1 MVKEYL
7 EAIWEITPQDKE
19 HTYRTY
25 LQNLLESLKVNLRN
39 KDLQSIH
46 IKHEPNNDK
55 EGRGAPDFLI
65 QNQGLMIGYI
75 ENKRVNADLDSVVQ
89 SPQIEKYLRLSDNL
103 MLTDYLRFCLVRK
116 NDKGKAQIMQ
126 ECRICDLSQLKT
138 TLKNKALLESKEKEL
153 TELFKLFFAFS
164 PKPIITAQEFANA
177 LAQRTRILKDCLIE
191 AQENTHITSLYETFK
206 EQLYKELDFA
216 EFADSLAQ
224 TLTYSLFLARLNNTS
239 GKEIDLY
246 NAKAF
251 IPKSFPLIRAMSGFL
266 DNLEDL
272 DSIKWLI
279 EEILYIINHID
290 IASIIQELNKVKE
303 KDLLGHYT
311 TQFTHKDPYLHF
323 YETFLSQ
330 YDPRL
335 REIRGVYYTPASVV
349 SFIINAIDSILKKD
363 FTLQNG
369 LGASLE
375 NDNITLLD
383 FATGTGTF
391 LLEAFRKA
399 LESTPKDSA
408 RYEPK
413 KLLKQFFGFEF
424 LIAPYTIAHLKLS
437 QSFKEEFNAPL
448 QENESLNIRL
458 TNTLYSNKEKD
469 EANKQSNLFVGMI
482 ELAEEF
488 KEAQKI
494 KENAILIITGNPPYS
509 GASANKGLFE
519 DNVRITYGLEPS
531 EAHLS
536 KNEQEA
542 INFYLQSLK
551 KDTNQKS
558 TFKRILEKKKLKNE
572 KNPKWLLDD
581 YVKFICFAESK
592 IKAQNSGIFA
602 FISNNSFLD
611 NPTFRGMRYHLLKTF
626 DTIYILDLH
635 GNARKKESAP
645 DGSKDENVF
654 DIMQGVSINIFIK
667 NASSP
672 RNDDLATLY
681 HYDLYGKRSDKTNF
695 LYANTL
701 DSIAWATLQP
711 KAPFYLFIPQNE
723 SLRAEYDKGLSVKDI
738 FKVSGVGIC
747 SKRDKIVF
755 QNSKENIK
763 KLLRDFITKPK
774 EELYRI
780 YDIGEDSRDWKLES
794 AIECIK
800 ENKDN
805 LDEFIM
811 QCHYRPFDMRWTY
824 YVNKSRAFMAY
835 PVYDVFQH
843 FLQDSKNIGLISN
856 RSAALDDFNHSFIT
870 NEITD
875 LYILET
881 ANASAYISP
890 LYLKNTESS
899 TTNKVKSSLR
909 GSVADE
915 ASVANATDP
924 HLQIHNHAYD
934 KDSIAK
940 SKVGKIMDCHDST
953 SVESRN
959 DAEWIENFT
968 PEFRNFID
976 TKYQWNDKEIK
987 DHSSFFQEDCTL
999 TPEAILGYIYAV
1011 LFHKDYREKYI
1022 DFLKIDFPKI
1032 PFVESKEKF
1041 LTLSALG
1048 QELIKAHLMNA
1059 TSAGGGGDYNEY
1071 WVSSLQTSGKQ
1082 RIYTQLHSTHDNGNV
1097 LYLKQNK
1104 RGQLPLS
1111 SISLPKGLNM
1121 NIGLVCDRGCKLQEM
1136 NNIFITQNII
1146 DLHLVGSGSY
1156 VFPLYINERVR
1167 NE

>member
-1 MVKEYL
+1 
-7 EAIWEITPQDKE
+7 
-19 HTYRTY
+19 
-25 LQNLLESLKVNLRN
+25 
-39 KDLQSIH
+39 
-46 IKHEPNNDK
+46 
-55 EGRGAPDFLI
+55 
-65 QNQGLMIGYI
+65 
-75 ENKRVNADLDSVVQ
+75 
-89 SPQIEKYLRLSDNL
+89 

-116 NDKGKAQIMQ
+116 NDKGKAQIVQ
-126 ECRICDLSQLKT
+126 ECRICELSQLKA
-138 TLKNKALLESKEKEL
+138 TLKNKTLLESKQKEL
-153 TELFKLFFAFS
+153 TELFKLFFTHS
-164 PKPIITAQEFANA
+164 PKPIVAAKEFANA
-177 LAQRTRILKDCLIE
+177 LAQRTQILKNSLIE

-206 EQLYKELDFA
+206 EQLYKELNFT

-272 DSIKWLI
+272 NSIKWLI

-290 IASIIQELNKVKE
+290 IISIIKELNKVSE
-303 KDLLGHYT
+303 KDLLEHYT

-349 SFIINAIDSILKKD
+349 SFIVNAIDSTLKKD
-363 FTLQNG
+363 FALKNG

-375 NDNITLLD
+375 NGNITLLD

-391 LLEAFRKA
+391 LLEAFRKT

-469 EANKQSNLFVGMI
+469 EANKQSNLFAGMM

-488 KEAQKI
+488 KEAQRI

-531 EAHLS
+531 EVHLTEKES
-536 KNEQEA
+536 EA
-542 INFYLQSLK
+542 INFYLQNPK
-551 KDTNQKS
+551 KDANQKS
-558 TFKRILEKKKLKNE
+558 TFKTILQKKKLKNE
-572 KNPKWLLDD
+572 KTSKWLLDD

-635 GNARKKESAP
+635 GNARKKECAP
-645 DGSKDENVF
+645 DGNKDENVF
-654 DIMQGVSINIFIK
+654 DIMQGVSINIFVK
-667 NASSP
+667 NRNSSLTQSL
-672 RNDDLATLY
+672 NDCGGSARSFMPDKLPSPHLAKHSNLTQDTRISRSQHSEDSNEKPQKLAQIH

-695 LYANTL
+695 LYENTL

-711 KAPFYLFIPQNE
+711 KAPFYLFISQNE
-723 SLRAEYDKGLSVKDI
+723 SLRAEYDKGFSVKDI
-738 FKVSGVGIC
+738 FKVSSVGIT
-747 SKRDKIVF
+747 SGNDKFCISDSD
-755 QNSKENIK
+755 SKESLERLKQRILK
-763 KLLRDFITKPK
+763 FL
-774 EELYRI
+774 ELDVESARI
-780 YDIGEDSRDWKLES
+780 YFDIGDDSKSSWQIVKAKKDLEES
-794 AIECIK
+794 NNDDKNYIK
-800 ENKDN
+800 
-805 LDEFIM
+805 IA
-811 QCHYRPFDMRWTY
+811 YRPFDFRWTY
-824 YVNKSRAFMAY
+824 YTGKSSGFLGRPRYEAM
-835 PVYDVFQH
+835 QH
-843 FLQDSKNIGLISN
+843 FLQDDNIALLVSRQSSAVGDDEINTIAISDKMVDIN
-856 RSAALDDFNHSFIT
+856 FYRRGG
-870 NEITD
+870 EQVM
-875 LYILET
+875 
-881 ANASAYISP
+881 P

-899 TTNKVKSSLR
+899 KDKSPKKNK
-909 GSVADE
+909 
-915 ASVANATDP
+915 
-924 HLQIHNHAYD
+924 
-934 KDSIAK
+934 KDSQENAD
-940 SKVGKIMDCHDST
+940 SKQGQWV
-953 SVESRN
+953 
-959 DAEWIENFT
+959 ENFT

-976 TKYQWNDKEIK
+976 TKYNE
-987 DHSSFFQEDCTL
+987 HFA
-999 TPEAILGYIYAV
+999 PEQILGYIYAV

-1048 QELIKAHLMNA
+1048 QELMLTHLMQD
-1059 TSAGGGGDYNEY
+1059 S
-1071 WVSSLQTSGKQ
+1071 Q
-1082 RIYTQLHSTHDNGNV
+1082 
-1097 LYLKQNK
+1097 
-1104 RGQLPLS
+1104 
-1111 SISLPKGLNM
+1111 
-1121 NIGLVCDRGCKLQEM
+1121 QER
-1136 NNIFITQNII
+1136 
-1146 DLHLVGSGSY
+1146 
-1156 VFPLYINERVR
+1156 ERER
-1167 NE
+1167 EREREQK

>member
-7 EAIWEITPQDKE
+7 EAIAEITPQDKE

-25 LQNLLESLKVNLRN
+25 LQNLLESLKANLRN
-39 KDLQSIH
+39 KDLQSLH

-75 ENKRVNADLDSVVQ
+75 ENKRVNADLDSIAQ

-126 ECRICDLSQLKT
+126 ECRICDLSQLKA
-138 TLKNKALLESKEKEL
+138 TLKNKTFLESKEKEL

-177 LAQRTRILKDCLIE
+177 LAQRTQILKNSLIE
-191 AQENTHITSLYETFK
+191 AQENIHITSLYGTFK
-206 EQLYKELDFA
+206 EQLYKELDFT

-290 IASIIQELNKVKE
+290 IISIIKELNKASE

-363 FTLQNG
+363 FALQNG
-369 LGASLE
+369 LGASLD

-399 LESTPKDSA
+399 LESIPKDSA

-448 QENESLNIRL
+448 KENESLNIRL

-469 EANKQSNLFVGMI
+469 EANKQSNLFAGMI

-592 IKAQNSGIFA
+592 IKVQNSGIFA

-701 DSIAWATLQP
+701 DSIAWQTLNPQ
-711 KAPFYLFIPQNE
+711 APFYLFIPQNE

-738 FKVSGVGIC
+738 FKVYSTGIC
-747 SKRDKIVF
+747 SQRDSVVIHKTRESIETLIQSF
-755 QNSKENIK
+755 CNKSKDEIIK
-763 KLLRDFITKPK
+763 KYNIQKD
-774 EELYRI
+774 
-780 YDIGEDSRDWKLES
+780 GRDWQIQR
-794 AIECIK
+794 AIDSVKKSEK
-800 ENKDN
+800 NK
-805 LDEFIM
+805 IGVITRI
-811 QCHYRPFDMRWTY
+811 HYKPFDYYWTY
-824 YVNKSRAFMAY
+824 FNGESRAFMAY
-835 PVYDVFQH
+835 PRTEVMQH
-843 FLQDSKNIGLISN
+843 FLQDSKNIGLIFN
-856 RSAALDDFNHSFIT
+856 RSVALDDFNHSFIT

-875 LYILET
+875 LHILET

-899 TTNKVKSSLR
+899 TTNKAKSSLR

-987 DHSSFFQEDCTL
+987 DCSSFFQEDCTL

-1048 QELIKAHLMNA
+1048 QELINTHLLQSDTLDSVIGEAKYKNTENKNLKIEKIIYEPKEQKLFVNNSLYFCGVSEA
-1059 TSAGGGGDYNEY
+1059 VWEYKIGGYA
-1071 WVSSLQTSGKQ
+1071 
-1082 RIYTQLHSTHDNGNV
+1082 V
-1097 LYLKQNK
+1097 LDKYLKSHKGEEIDFKHFSRIIQALH
-1104 RGQLPLS
+1104 R
-1111 SISLPKGLNM
+1111 SLEIESQIA
-1121 NIGLVCDRGCKLQEM
+1121 NIK
-1136 NNIFITQNII
+1136 I
-1146 DLHLVGSGSY
+1146 
-1156 VFPLYINERVR
+1156 
-1167 NE
+1167 

>member
-1 MVKEYL
+1 MQILQPYL
-7 EAIWEITPQDKE
+7 TNIQNINPQDKE

-25 LQNLLESLKVNLRN
+25 LHNFLESVKANLATRD
-39 KDLQSIH
+39 KTLQFLH

-75 ENKRVNADLDSVVQ
+75 ENKRVNEDLDSVAQ

-116 NDKGKAQIMQ
+116 NDKGKAQIVQ
-126 ECRICDLSQLKT
+126 ECRICDLSQLKA
-138 TLKNKALLESKEKEL
+138 TLKNKTFLESKEKEL
-153 TELFKLFFAFS
+153 AELFTLFFTFS
-164 PKPIITAQEFANA
+164 PKPIITAQEFAST
-177 LAQRTRILKDCLIE
+177 LAQRTQILKNSLIE

-206 EQLYKELDFA
+206 EQLYKELNFT

-272 DSIKWLI
+272 NSIKWLI

-363 FTLQNG
+363 FALKNG

-448 QENESLNIRL
+448 KENESLNIRL

-469 EANKQSNLFVGMI
+469 EANKQSNLFAGMI
-482 ELAEEF
+482 ELAQEF

-536 KNEQEA
+536 KSEQEA
-542 INFYLQSLK
+542 ISFYLQSPK

-592 IKAQNSGIFA
+592 IKAQHSGIFA

-695 LYANTL
+695 LYENAL

-711 KAPFYLFIPQNE
+711 KSPFYLFIPQNE
-723 SLRAEYDKGLSVKDI
+723 SLRAEYDKGFSVKDI
-738 FKVSGVGIC
+738 FKVSSVGVVTGKDSVLIA
-747 SKRDKIVF
+747 SNEKQLEQQVKDFYNEFDLKFV
-755 QNSKENIK
+755 KNI
-763 KLLRDFITKPK
+763 
-774 EELYRI
+774 
-780 YDIGEDSRDWKLES
+780 
-794 AIECIK
+794 A
-800 ENKDN
+800 
-805 LDEFIM
+805 
-811 QCHYRPFDMRWTY
+811 YRPFDLMKVY
-824 YVNKSRAFMAY
+824 YDTSKVTRPRFEVM
-835 PVYDVFQH
+835 QH
-843 FLQDSKNIGLISN
+843 FLQNDNVGLIYKRGFPNTQSGQGFATN
-856 RSAALDDFNHSFIT
+856 SIIDFRSWSCSGMQGGD
-870 NEITD
+870 
-875 LYILET
+875 
-881 ANASAYISP
+881 YISP

-899 TTNKVKSSLR
+899 KDKSLKKSK
-909 GSVADE
+909 
-915 ASVANATDP
+915 
-924 HLQIHNHAYD
+924 
-934 KDSIAK
+934 KDSQENAD
-940 SKVGKIMDCHDST
+940 SKQGQ
-953 SVESRN
+953 
-959 DAEWIENFT
+959 WIENFT
-968 PEFRNFID
+968 PEFREFID
-976 TKYQWNDKEIK
+976 SKYKE
-987 DHSSFFQEDCTL
+987 HFS
-999 TPEAILGYIYAV
+999 PEQILGYIYAV

-1041 LTLSALG
+1041 LALSALG
-1048 QELIKAHLMNA
+1048 QELMLTHLMQDLQQERERENRN
-1059 TSAGGGGDYNEY
+1059 DKNDLQY
-1071 WVSSLQTSGKQ
+1071 WVSSLKEDNNSRLLAIHIRNQYDD
-1082 RIYTQLHSTHDNGNV
+1082 RIRIS
-1097 LYLKQNK
+1097 
-1104 RGQLPLS
+1104 RGLQGWGTYLS
-1111 SISLPKGLNM
+1111 SLSLPKGLNM
-1121 NIGLVCDRGCKLQEM
+1121 NIGLVCDRGCKLQKID
-1136 NNIFITQNII
+1136 NIFITQNII

>member
-1 MVKEYL
+1 
-7 EAIWEITPQDKE
+7 
-19 HTYRTY
+19 
-25 LQNLLESLKVNLRN
+25 
-39 KDLQSIH
+39 
-46 IKHEPNNDK
+46 
-55 EGRGAPDFLI
+55 
-65 QNQGLMIGYI
+65 
-75 ENKRVNADLDSVVQ
+75 
-89 SPQIEKYLRLSDNL
+89 
-103 MLTDYLRFCLVRK
+103 
-116 NDKGKAQIMQ
+116 MQ
-126 ECRICDLSQLKT
+126 ECRICDLSQFKA
-138 TLKNKALLESKEKEL
+138 TLKNKSLLESKEEEL
-153 TELFKLFFAFS
+153 AKLFKLFFTHS

-177 LAQRTRILKDCLIE
+177 LAQRTQILKNSLIE

-206 EQLYKELDFA
+206 EQLYKELDFT

-290 IASIIQELNKVKE
+290 IASIIQELNKASE

-349 SFIINAIDSILKKD
+349 SFIINAIDSILKTD
-363 FTLQNG
+363 FALKNG

-375 NDNITLLD
+375 NNNITLLD

-413 KLLKQFFGFEF
+413 KLLQQFFGFEF

-437 QSFKEEFNAPL
+437 QAFKEEFNAPL
-448 QENESLNIRL
+448 KENESLNIRL

-469 EANKQSNLFVGMI
+469 EANKQSNLFAGMI
-482 ELAEEF
+482 ELAQEF

-519 DNVRITYGLEPS
+519 DNVCITYGLEPS

-536 KNEQEA
+536 KEEA
-542 INFYLQSLK
+542 KIINLYLSSPTKDSKLK
-551 KDTNQKS
+551 TP
-558 TFKRILEKKKLKNE
+558 FKAILERKKLKNE
-572 KNPKWLLDD
+572 KNPKMLLDD
-581 YVKFICFAESK
+581 YVKFINFAESK

-602 FISNNSFLD
+602 FISNNGFLD

-695 LYANTL
+695 LYENAL

-711 KAPFYLFIPQNE
+711 KSPFYLFIPQNE
-723 SLRAEYDKGLSVKDI
+723 QFRDEYNKGWSVKEI
-738 FKVSGVGIC
+738 FKLSSVGITTA
-747 SKRDKIVF
+747 RDKLCISDSDSLKSLDNFKDRVKRF
-755 QNSKENIK
+755 LELDIESARKEFD
-763 KLLRDFITKPK
+763 LK
-774 EELYRI
+774 E
-780 YDIGEDSRDWKLES
+780 DTRDWK
-794 AIECIK
+794 IEYAQK
-800 ENKDN
+800 ELKNTGNNPNNYVK
-805 LDEFIM
+805 I
-811 QCHYRPFDMRWTY
+811 HYRPFDFRWTY
-824 YVNKSRAFMAY
+824 YTGKSKGFHSMPRGEVM
-835 PVYDVFQH
+835 QH
-843 FLQDSKNIGLISN
+843 FLQNDNLGFVVSRQVKESKS
-856 RSAALDDFNHSFIT
+856 FQHSFIVDKM
-870 NEITD
+870 ID
-875 LYILET
+875 KCAVSPSSFL
-881 ANASAYISP
+881 SP

-899 TTNKVKSSLR
+899 KDKKSKKTKSCHTE
-909 GSVADE
+909 GE
-915 ASVANATDP
+915 ARNISQDSNRDISPNA
-924 HLQIHNHAYD
+924 QYD
-934 KDSIAK
+934 KF
-940 SKVGKIMDCHDST
+940 
-953 SVESRN
+953 
-959 DAEWIENFT
+959 EWVENFT
-968 PEFRNFID
+968 PEFREFID
-976 TKYQWNDKEIK
+976 SKYNE
-987 DHSSFFQEDCTL
+987 HFS
-999 TPEAILGYIYAV
+999 PEQILGYIYAV

-1041 LTLSALG
+1041 LRLSALG
-1048 QELIKAHLMNA
+1048 QELINTHLMNA
-1059 TSAGGGGDYNEY
+1059 TSAGGG
-1071 WVSSLQTSGKQ
+1071 L
-1082 RIYTQLHSTHDNGNV
+1082 
-1097 LYLKQNK
+1097 
-1104 RGQLPLS
+1104 
-1111 SISLPKGLNM
+1111 
-1121 NIGLVCDRGCKLQEM
+1121 
-1136 NNIFITQNII
+1136 
-1146 DLHLVGSGSY
+1146 
-1156 VFPLYINERVR
+1156 
-1167 NE
+1167 

>member
-1 MVKEYL
+1 
-7 EAIWEITPQDKE
+7 
-19 HTYRTY
+19 
-25 LQNLLESLKVNLRN
+25 
-39 KDLQSIH
+39 
-46 IKHEPNNDK
+46 
-55 EGRGAPDFLI
+55 
-65 QNQGLMIGYI
+65 
-75 ENKRVNADLDSVVQ
+75 
-89 SPQIEKYLRLSDNL
+89 
-103 MLTDYLRFCLVRK
+103 
-116 NDKGKAQIMQ
+116 MQ
-126 ECRICDLSQLKT
+126 ECRICELSQLKA

-153 TELFKLFFAFS
+153 TELFSLFFAHS
-164 PKPIITAQEFANA
+164 PKPIVAAQEFANA
-177 LAQRTRILKDCLIE
+177 LAQRTQILKDSLIE
-191 AQENTHITSLYETFK
+191 SQENTHITSLYETFK
-206 EQLYKELDFA
+206 EQLYKELDFT

-290 IASIIQELNKVKE
+290 MSEIIKELNKVSE
-303 KDLLGHYT
+303 KDSLGHYT

-349 SFIINAIDSILKKD
+349 SFIINAIDSTLKKD
-363 FTLQNG
+363 FALTKG

-375 NDNITLLD
+375 NGNITLLD

-399 LESTPKDSA
+399 LESTHKDSP
-408 RYEPK
+408 RYDPK

-469 EANKQSNLFVGMI
+469 EANKQSNLFAGMI
-482 ELAEEF
+482 ELAQEF
-488 KEAQKI
+488 KEAQRI

-536 KNEQEA
+536 KKESEA
-542 INFYLQSLK
+542 INFYLQNPK
-551 KDTNQKS
+551 KDANQKS
-558 TFKRILEKKKLKNE
+558 TFKTILQKKKLKNE
-572 KNPKWLLDD
+572 KNPKMLLDD

-592 IKAQNSGIFA
+592 IKEQNSGIFA
-602 FISNNSFLD
+602 FISNNGFLD

-635 GNARKKESAP
+635 GNARKKECAP
-645 DGSKDENVF
+645 DGNKDENVF

-667 NASSP
+667 NASLRGKAEAIHNLAKNKDSIAKAKIMDCHEAEP
-672 RNDDLATLY
+672 LAMTKGRDSYEANASCNDDLATLY

-701 DSIAWATLQP
+701 GSIAWATLQP
-711 KAPFYLFIPQNE
+711 KEPFYLFIPQNE
-723 SLRAEYDKGLSVKDI
+723 QFRDEYNKGWSVKEI
-738 FKVSGVGIC
+738 FKLSSVGITTA
-747 SKRDKIVF
+747 RDKLCISDSDSLESLNKFKDRVKRF
-755 QNSKENIK
+755 SELDIESARKEFD
-763 KLLRDFITKPK
+763 LK
-774 EELYRI
+774 E
-780 YDIGEDSRDWKLES
+780 DTRDWK
-794 AIECIK
+794 IEYAQK
-800 ENKDN
+800 ELKNTGNNSNNYVK
-805 LDEFIM
+805 I
-811 QCHYRPFDMRWTY
+811 HYRPFDFRWTY
-824 YVNKSRAFMAY
+824 YTGKSKGFHSMPRGEVM
-835 PVYDVFQH
+835 QH
-843 FLQDSKNIGLISN
+843 FLQNDNLGFVVSRQVKESKS
-856 RSAALDDFNHSFIT
+856 FQHSFIVDKM
-870 NEITD
+870 ID
-875 LYILET
+875 KCAVSPSSFL
-881 ANASAYISP
+881 SP

-899 TTNKVKSSLR
+899 ATNKAKSSLR

-915 ASVANATDP
+915 A
-924 HLQIHNHAYD
+924 IHNHAYD

-940 SKVGKIMDCHDST
+940 SKADKAMDCHEANAS
-953 SVESRN
+953 N

-968 PEFRNFID
+968 PEFREFID
-976 TKYQWNDKEIK
+976 SKYNE
-987 DHSSFFQEDCTL
+987 HFS
-999 TPEAILGYIYAV
+999 PEQILGYIYAV

-1041 LTLSALG
+1041 LALSALG
-1048 QELIKAHLMNA
+1048 QELMLTHLMQDSQQERERERENR
-1059 TSAGGGGDYNEY
+1059 SDENDLQY
-1071 WVSSLQTSGKQ
+1071 WVGNLQTSGKQ

-1097 LYLKQNK
+1097 LYFKQNQ
-1104 RGQLPLS
+1104 RGQLSLS
-1111 SISLPKGLNM
+1111 SLSLPKGLNM

-1156 VFPLYINERVR
+1156 VFPLYINEGVR

>member
-7 EAIWEITPQDKE
+7 ETIAEITPQDKE

-39 KDLQSIH
+39 KDLQSLH

-65 QNQGLMIGYI
+65 QNQGLVIGYI

-103 MLTDYLRFCLVRK
+103 MLADYLRFCLVRK

-246 NAKAF
+246 NVKAF

-363 FTLQNG
+363 FALKNG

-551 KDTNQKS
+551 KDTNHKS

-672 RNDDLATLY
+672 RNDDLATLC

-695 LYANTL
+695 LYENTL
-701 DSIAWATLQP
+701 DSIAWQTLNPQ
-711 KAPFYLFIPQNE
+711 APFYLFIPQNE

-763 KLLRDFITKPK
+763 KLLRDFIAKPK

-835 PVYDVFQH
+835 PVYDIFQH
-843 FLQDSKNIGLISN
+843 FLQDFENIGLVYMRGFPYIQSGQGFISN
-856 RSAALDDFNHSFIT
+856 KMIDIRSWSCSGMRGGD
-870 NEITD
+870 
-875 LYILET
+875 
-881 ANASAYISP
+881 YISP
-890 LYLKNTESS
+890 LYLKNTESGKDKK
-899 TTNKVKSSLR
+899 NK
-909 GSVADE
+909 
-915 ASVANATDP
+915 
-924 HLQIHNHAYD
+924 
-934 KDSIAK
+934 KDSQENAN
-940 SKVGKIMDCHDST
+940 SKQGQWV
-953 SVESRN
+953 
-959 DAEWIENFT
+959 ENFT

-1048 QELIKAHLMNA
+1048 QELINTHLMNA
-1059 TSAGGGGDYNEY
+1059 TSAGGGG
-1071 WVSSLQTSGKQ
+1071 
-1082 RIYTQLHSTHDNGNV
+1082 I
-1097 LYLKQNK
+1097 
-1104 RGQLPLS
+1104 
-1111 SISLPKGLNM
+1111 IM
-1121 NIGLVCDRGCKLQEM
+1121 NIGLVACRQVVSKEFTHSFIAHTIMEM
-1136 NNIFITQNII
+1136 CYISNKTKEGNY
-1146 DLHLVGSGSY
+1146 L
-1156 VFPLYINERVR
+1156 FPLYLYQKA
-1167 NE
+1167 

>member
-1 MVKEYL
+1 MQILQDYL
-7 EAIWEITPQDKE
+7 TSIQDINSQDKE
-19 HTYRTY
+19 HTHRTY
-25 LQNLLESLKVNLRN
+25 LHNFLESFIADLATHDKT
-39 KDLQSIH
+39 LQSLH

-65 QNQGLMIGYI
+65 QNQGLIIGYI
-75 ENKRVNADLDSVVQ
+75 ENKRVNADLDSVAQ
-89 SPQIEKYLRLSDNL
+89 SPQIEKYLRLSNNL

-116 NDKGKAQIMQ
+116 NDKGKAQIVQ
-126 ECRICDLSQLKT
+126 ECRICDLSQLKA
-138 TLKNKALLESKEKEL
+138 TLKNKTLLESKQKEL
-153 TELFKLFFAFS
+153 TELFKLFFTHS
-164 PKPIITAQEFANA
+164 PKPIVAAQEFAST
-177 LAQRTRILKDCLIE
+177 LAQRTQILKDSLIE
-191 AQENTHITSLYETFK
+191 AQDNSHIISLYETFK
-206 EQLYKELDFA
+206 EQLYKELDFT
-216 EFADSLAQ
+216 EFADSFAQ

-266 DNLEDL
+266 DDLEDL

-290 IASIIQELNKVKE
+290 IISIIKELNKASE

-349 SFIINAIDSILKKD
+349 SFIINAIDSTLKKD
-363 FTLQNG
+363 FALKNG

-437 QSFKEEFNAPL
+437 QSFKEEFDTPL

-469 EANKQSNLFVGMI
+469 EANKQSNLFAGMI

-542 INFYLQSLK
+542 INFYLQSPK
-551 KDTNQKS
+551 KDANQKS
-558 TFKRILEKKKLKNE
+558 TFKTILQKKKLKNE

-592 IKAQNSGIFA
+592 IKEQSSGIFA

-635 GNARKKESAP
+635 GNARKKEATP

-654 DIMQGVSINIFIK
+654 DIMQGVSINIFVK
-667 NASSP
+667 NRNSSLTQDTRISRSQHSEDSNEKP
-672 RNDDLATLY
+672 QKLAQIH

-695 LYANTL
+695 LYENTL

-711 KAPFYLFIPQNE
+711 KSPFYLFIPQNE
-723 SLRAEYDKGLSVKDI
+723 SLRAEYEKGLSVKDI
-738 FKVSGVGIC
+738 FKVSSVGVVTGKDSVLIA
-747 SKRDKIVF
+747 SNEKQLEQQVKDFYNEFDLKFV
-755 QNSKENIK
+755 KNI
-763 KLLRDFITKPK
+763 
-774 EELYRI
+774 
-780 YDIGEDSRDWKLES
+780 
-794 AIECIK
+794 A
-800 ENKDN
+800 
-805 LDEFIM
+805 
-811 QCHYRPFDMRWTY
+811 YRPFDLMKVY
-824 YVNKSRAFMAY
+824 YDTSKVTRPRFEVM
-835 PVYDVFQH
+835 QH
-843 FLQDSKNIGLISN
+843 FLQNDNVGLIYKRGFPNTQSGQGFATDSIIDF
-856 RSAALDDFNHSFIT
+856 RSWSCSGMQGGD
-870 NEITD
+870 
-875 LYILET
+875 
-881 ANASAYISP
+881 YISP

-899 TTNKVKSSLR
+899 KEKSTKK
-909 GSVADE
+909 E
-915 ASVANATDP
+915 
-924 HLQIHNHAYD
+924 Q
-934 KDSIAK
+934 KK
-940 SKVGKIMDCHDST
+940 SKSCHTQEVQSENE
-953 SVESRN
+953 ESKGQ
-959 DAEWIENFT
+959 WIENFT
-968 PEFRNFID
+968 PEFREFVD
-976 TKYQWNDKEIK
+976 SKYNE
-987 DHSSFFQEDCTL
+987 HFS
-999 TPEAILGYIYAV
+999 PEQILGYIYAV

-1048 QELIKAHLMNA
+1048 QELMLTHLMQD
-1059 TSAGGGGDYNEY
+1059 SQQERERERE
-1071 WVSSLQTSGKQ
+1071 S
-1082 RIYTQLHSTHDNGNV
+1082 R
-1097 LYLKQNK
+1097 
-1104 RGQLPLS
+1104 
-1111 SISLPKGLNM
+1111 
-1121 NIGLVCDRGCKLQEM
+1121 KL
-1136 NNIFITQNII
+1136 
-1146 DLHLVGSGSY
+1146 
-1156 VFPLYINERVR
+1156 
-1167 NE
+1167 

>member
-1 MVKEYL
+1 MLKKYL
-7 EAIWEITPQDKE
+7 NEIQGISPQDKE
-19 HTYRTY
+19 HTYRTH
-25 LQNLLESLKVNLRN
+25 LQNFLESLKESLMLEN
-39 KDLQSIH
+39 KTLQSLT

-65 QNQGLMIGYI
+65 QNQGLIIGYI
-75 ENKRVNADLDSVVQ
+75 ENKRVNADLDSVAQ

-116 NDKGKAQIMQ
+116 DSKGKAQIVQ
-126 ECRICDLSQLKT
+126 ERRICDLSQLKA
-138 TLKNKALLESKEKEL
+138 TLKNKTLLESKQKEL
-153 TELFKLFFAFS
+153 TELFKLFFTHS
-164 PKPIITAQEFANA
+164 PKPIITAQEFANS
-177 LAQRTRILKDCLIE
+177 LAQRTQILKDSLIE
-191 AQENTHITSLYETFK
+191 AQDNSHIISLYETFK
-206 EQLYKELDFA
+206 EQLYKELDFT
-216 EFADSLAQ
+216 EFADSFAQ

-266 DNLEDL
+266 DDLEDL

-290 IASIIQELNKVKE
+290 IISIIKELNKASE

-349 SFIINAIDSILKKD
+349 SFIINAIVSTLKKD
-363 FTLQNG
+363 FALKNG

-391 LLEAFRKA
+391 LLEAFRKT

-448 QENESLNIRL
+448 KENESLNIRL

-469 EANKQSNLFVGMI
+469 EANKQSNLFAGMI
-482 ELAEEF
+482 ELAQEF

-531 EAHLS
+531 EAHLTEKES
-536 KNEQEA
+536 EA
-542 INFYLQSLK
+542 INFYLQNPK
-551 KDTNQKS
+551 KDANQKS
-558 TFKRILEKKKLKNE
+558 TFKTILQKKKLKNE
-572 KNPKWLLDD
+572 KNPKCLLDD

-592 IKAQNSGIFA
+592 IKEQPSGIFA

-611 NPTFRGMRYHLLKTF
+611 NPTFRGMRYSLLKTF

-635 GNARKKESAP
+635 GNARKKECTP

-654 DIMQGVSINIFIK
+654 DIMQGVSINIFVK
-667 NASSP
+667 NRNSSLTQSL
-672 RNDDLATLY
+672 NDCGGSARSFIPDKLPSPHLAKHSNLTQDTRISRSQHSEDSNEKPQKLAQIH

-695 LYANTL
+695 LYENTL

-723 SLRAEYDKGLSVKDI
+723 SLRVEYDKGWSVKDV

-763 KLLRDFITKPK
+763 KLLQDFITKPK

-780 YDIGEDSRDWKLES
+780 YNIGEDSRDWKLDW
-794 AIECIK
+794 AIDEVK
-800 ENKDN
+800 KNKDN

-824 YVNKSRAFMAY
+824 YTDKNCGFMAR

-843 FLQDSKNIGLISN
+843 FLQDDNVALLVSRQSSAVGDDEINTIAISDKMVDIN
-856 RSAALDDFNHSFIT
+856 FYRRGG
-870 NEITD
+870 EQVM
-875 LYILET
+875 
-881 ANASAYISP
+881 P

-899 TTNKVKSSLR
+899 KDKSPKKNK
-909 GSVADE
+909 
-915 ASVANATDP
+915 
-924 HLQIHNHAYD
+924 
-934 KDSIAK
+934 KDSQENAD
-940 SKVGKIMDCHDST
+940 SKQGQWV
-953 SVESRN
+953 
-959 DAEWIENFT
+959 ENFT
-968 PEFRNFID
+968 PEFREFID
-976 TKYQWNDKEIK
+976 AKYNE
-987 DHSSFFQEDCTL
+987 HFS
-999 TPEAILGYIYAV
+999 PEQILGYIYAV

-1041 LTLSALG
+1041 LALSALG
-1048 QELIKAHLMNA
+1048 QELMLTHLMQDSQQEREREREREREQKMMRM
-1059 TSAGGGGDYNEY
+1059 TC
-1071 WVSSLQTSGKQ
+1071 
-1082 RIYTQLHSTHDNGNV
+1082 
-1097 LYLKQNK
+1097 
-1104 RGQLPLS
+1104 
-1111 SISLPKGLNM
+1111 
-1121 NIGLVCDRGCKLQEM
+1121 NIGLVACRQVVSKEFTHSFIAHTIMEM
-1136 NNIFITQNII
+1136 CYISNRTKEGNY
-1146 DLHLVGSGSY
+1146 L
-1156 VFPLYINERVR
+1156 FPLYLYQKA
-1167 NE
+1167 

>member
-39 KDLQSIH
+39 KDLQSLH

-126 ECRICDLSQLKT
+126 ECRICDLSQLKA
-138 TLKNKALLESKEKEL
+138 TLKKKTFLESKEKEL

-164 PKPIITAQEFANA
+164 PKPIVTAQEFANA
-177 LAQRTRILKDCLIE
+177 LAQRTRILKDSLIE

-206 EQLYKELDFA
+206 EQLYKELDFT

-290 IASIIQELNKVKE
+290 IISIIKELNKASE

-363 FTLQNG
+363 FALQNG

-448 QENESLNIRL
+448 KDKERLEIYL
-458 TNTLYSNKEKD
+458 TNTLYNGYKKELNEKSD
-469 EANKQSNLFVGMI
+469 IRKGGIPELVEEAMN
-482 ELAEEF
+482 
-488 KEAQKI
+488 AQNT

-519 DNVRITYGLEPS
+519 DNVRIAYGLEPS
-531 EAHLS
+531 EADLNAVELS
-536 KNEQEA
+536 LIKDYLNNKNSIKE
-542 INFYLQSLK
+542 
-551 KDTNQKS
+551 
-558 TFKRILEKKKLKNE
+558 FKNILERKKLKNE

-695 LYANTL
+695 LYENTL
-701 DSIAWATLQP
+701 DSIAWQTLNPQ
-711 KAPFYLFIPQNE
+711 APFYLFIPQNE

-835 PVYDVFQH
+835 PVYDIFQH
-843 FLQDSKNIGLISN
+843 FLQDFENIGLVYMRGFPYIQSGQCFISN
-856 RSAALDDFNHSFIT
+856 KMIDIRSWSCSGMRGGD
-870 NEITD
+870 
-875 LYILET
+875 
-881 ANASAYISP
+881 YISP
-890 LYLKNTESS
+890 LYLKNTESN
-899 TTNKVKSSLR
+899 TTNKAKSSLR

-976 TKYQWNDKEIK
+976 TKYKWSKKEIENYPT
-987 DHSSFFQEDCTL
+987 FFKEDCTL

-1041 LTLSALG
+1041 LKLSALG
-1048 QELIKAHLMNA
+1048 QELMLTHLMQ
-1059 TSAGGGGDYNEY
+1059 D
-1071 WVSSLQTSGKQ
+1071 LQQERERERAEVMRMTC
-1082 RIYTQLHSTHDNGNV
+1082 
-1097 LYLKQNK
+1097 
-1104 RGQLPLS
+1104 
-1111 SISLPKGLNM
+1111 
-1121 NIGLVCDRGCKLQEM
+1121 NIGLNVARQYKM
-1136 NNIFITQNII
+1136 
-1146 DLHLVGSGSY
+1146 SGSWQCAI
-1156 VFPLYINERVR
+1156 VTNTLVDLSLMGGGNTGAGTIFPLYLYQKA
-1167 NE
+1167 

>member
-1 MVKEYL
+1 MLKKYL
-7 EAIWEITPQDKE
+7 NEIQGISPQDKE
-19 HTYRTY
+19 HTYRTH
-25 LQNLLESLKVNLRN
+25 LQNFLESLKESLMLEN
-39 KDLQSIH
+39 KTLQSLT

-65 QNQGLMIGYI
+65 QNQGLIIGYI
-75 ENKRVNADLDSVVQ
+75 ENKRVNADLDSVAQ

-116 NDKGKAQIMQ
+116 DSKGKAQIVQ
-126 ECRICDLSQLKT
+126 ERRICDLSQLKA
-138 TLKNKALLESKEKEL
+138 TLKNKTLLESKQKEL
-153 TELFKLFFAFS
+153 TELFKLFFTHS
-164 PKPIITAQEFANA
+164 PKPIVAAKEFANS
-177 LAQRTRILKDCLIE
+177 LAQRTQILKDSLIE
-191 AQENTHITSLYETFK
+191 AQDNSHIISLYETFK
-206 EQLYKELDFA
+206 EQLYKELDFT
-216 EFADSLAQ
+216 EFADSFAQ

-266 DNLEDL
+266 DDLEDL

-290 IASIIQELNKVKE
+290 IISIIKELNKASE

-349 SFIINAIDSILKKD
+349 SFIVNAIDSTLKKD
-363 FTLQNG
+363 FALKNG

-424 LIAPYTIAHLKLS
+424 LIAPYTIVHLKLS

-448 QENESLNIRL
+448 KENESLNIRL
-458 TNTLYSNKEKD
+458 TNTLYYNKEKD
-469 EANKQSNLFVGMI
+469 EANKQSNLFAGMI

-488 KEAQKI
+488 KESQRI
-494 KENAILIITGNPPYS
+494 KENVILIITGNPPYS

-531 EAHLS
+531 EAHLTEKES
-536 KNEQEA
+536 EA
-542 INFYLQSLK
+542 INFYLQNPK
-551 KDTNQKS
+551 KDANQKS
-558 TFKRILEKKKLKNE
+558 TFKTILQKKKLKNE

-592 IKAQNSGIFA
+592 IKEQSSGIFA

-635 GNARKKESAP
+635 GNARKKEATP

-654 DIMQGVSINIFIK
+654 DIMQGVSINIFVK
-667 NASSP
+667 NAP
-672 RNDDLATLY
+672 FNDNLATLY

-695 LYANTL
+695 LYENTL
-701 DSIAWATLQP
+701 DSIAWATLEP
-711 KAPFYLFIPQNE
+711 KEPFYLFIPQNE
-723 SLRAEYDKGLSVKDI
+723 DLRTEYDKGFSVKDI
-738 FKVSGVGIC
+738 FKVSSVGVVTGKDSVLIA
-747 SKRDKIVF
+747 SNEKQLEQQVKDFYNEFDLKFV
-755 QNSKENIK
+755 KNI
-763 KLLRDFITKPK
+763 
-774 EELYRI
+774 
-780 YDIGEDSRDWKLES
+780 
-794 AIECIK
+794 A
-800 ENKDN
+800 
-805 LDEFIM
+805 
-811 QCHYRPFDMRWTY
+811 YRPFDLMKVY
-824 YVNKSRAFMAY
+824 YDTSKVTRPRFEIM
-835 PVYDVFQH
+835 QH
-843 FLQDSKNIGLISN
+843 FLQDDNVALLVSRQSSAVGDDEINTIAISDKMVDIN
-856 RSAALDDFNHSFIT
+856 FYRRGG
-870 NEITD
+870 EQVM
-875 LYILET
+875 
-881 ANASAYISP
+881 P

-899 TTNKVKSSLR
+899 QDKSPKKNK
-909 GSVADE
+909 
-915 ASVANATDP
+915 
-924 HLQIHNHAYD
+924 
-934 KDSIAK
+934 KDSQENAD
-940 SKVGKIMDCHDST
+940 SKQGQWV
-953 SVESRN
+953 
-959 DAEWIENFT
+959 ENFT
-968 PEFRNFID
+968 PEFREFID
-976 TKYQWNDKEIK
+976 AKYNE
-987 DHSSFFQEDCTL
+987 HFS
-999 TPEAILGYIYAV
+999 PEQILGYIYAV

-1032 PFVESKEKF
+1032 PFVESKKKF
-1041 LTLSALG
+1041 LEFSALG
-1048 QELIKAHLMNA
+1048 WELINTHLLQSDTLDSVIGEAKYKDSKNKNLKIEKIIYEPKEQKLFVNENLHFCGVSEA
-1059 TSAGGGGDYNEY
+1059 VWEYKIGGY
-1071 WVSSLQTSGKQ
+1071 Q
-1082 RIYTQLHSTHDNGNV
+1082 V
-1097 LYLKQNK
+1097 LDKYLKSHKGEKIDHAHFSRVIQTLH
-1104 RGQLPLS
+1104 R
-1111 SISLPKGLNM
+1111 SLEIESQIAK
-1121 NIGLVCDRGCKLQEM
+1121 VKL
-1136 NNIFITQNII
+1136 
-1146 DLHLVGSGSY
+1146 
-1156 VFPLYINERVR
+1156 
-1167 NE
+1167 

>member
-1 MVKEYL
+1 MLKKYL
-7 EAIWEITPQDKE
+7 NEIQGISPQDKE
-19 HTYRTY
+19 HTYRTH
-25 LQNLLESLKVNLRN
+25 LQNFLESLKESLMLEN
-39 KDLQSIH
+39 KTLQSLT

-65 QNQGLMIGYI
+65 QNQGLIIGYI
-75 ENKRVNADLDSVVQ
+75 ENKRVNADLDSVAQ

-116 NDKGKAQIMQ
+116 NDKGKAQIVQ
-126 ECRICDLSQLKT
+126 ECRICELSQLKA
-138 TLKNKALLESKEKEL
+138 TLKNKTLLESKQKEL
-153 TELFKLFFAFS
+153 TELFKLFFTHS
-164 PKPIITAQEFANA
+164 PKPIVAAKEFANS
-177 LAQRTRILKDCLIE
+177 LAQRTQILKDSLIE
-191 AQENTHITSLYETFK
+191 AQDDSHIISLYETFK
-206 EQLYKELDFA
+206 EQLYKELDFT
-216 EFADSLAQ
+216 EFADSFAQ

-266 DNLEDL
+266 DDLEDL

-290 IASIIQELNKVKE
+290 IISIIKELNKASE

-349 SFIINAIDSILKKD
+349 SFIINAIDSTLKKD
-363 FTLQNG
+363 FALKNG

-437 QSFKEEFNAPL
+437 QSFREEFNAPL
-448 QENESLNIRL
+448 KENESLNIRL
-458 TNTLYSNKEKD
+458 TNTLYYNKEKD
-469 EANKQSNLFVGMI
+469 EANKQSNLFAGMI

-488 KEAQKI
+488 KEAQRI

-531 EAHLS
+531 EAHLNE
-536 KNEQEA
+536 NEQKY
-542 INFYLQSLK
+542 IDLHLK
-551 KDTNQKS
+551 NKTKESQKA
-558 TFKRILEKKKLKNE
+558 FKAILERKKLKNE

-592 IKAQNSGIFA
+592 IKEQPSGIFA

-635 GNARKKESAP
+635 GNARKKEATP

-654 DIMQGVSINIFIK
+654 DIMQGVSINIFVK
-667 NASSP
+667 NRNSSLTQSL
-672 RNDDLATLY
+672 NDCGGSARSFMPDKLPSPHLAKHSNLTQDTRISRSQHSEDSNEKPQKLAQIH

-695 LYANTL
+695 LYENTL
-701 DSIAWATLQP
+701 DSIGWATLEP
-711 KAPFYLFIPQNE
+711 KEPFYLFIPQNE
-723 SLRAEYDKGLSVKDI
+723 DLRAEYDKGLSVKDI
-738 FKVSGVGIC
+738 FRVSNTGVVT
-747 SKRDKIVF
+747 KRDNLCIQKTKEKMWEAMQDILNLEKNEFYTKYKLPQDVRDWRYEWAKEDVLNN
-755 QNSKENIK
+755 NSKDKIQK
-763 KLLRDFITKPK
+763 I
-774 EELYRI
+774 
-780 YDIGEDSRDWKLES
+780 
-794 AIECIK
+794 A
-800 ENKDN
+800 
-805 LDEFIM
+805 
-811 QCHYRPFDMRWTY
+811 YRPFDIRYMFY
-824 YVNKSRAFMAY
+824 SGKSRGFVGW
-835 PVYDVFQH
+835 PVPVVSEH
-843 FLQDSKNIGLISN
+843 FLQNENVGLIYKRGFPNTQSGQGFATDSIIDF
-856 RSAALDDFNHSFIT
+856 RSWSCSGMQGGD
-870 NEITD
+870 
-875 LYILET
+875 
-881 ANASAYISP
+881 YISP

-899 TTNKVKSSLR
+899 KEKSTKKEQKNS
-909 GSVADE
+909 
-915 ASVANATDP
+915 
-924 HLQIHNHAYD
+924 
-934 KDSIAK
+934 K
-940 SKVGKIMDCHDST
+940 SCHTQEVQSENE
-953 SVESRN
+953 ESKGQ
-959 DAEWIENFT
+959 WIENFT
-968 PEFRNFID
+968 PEFREFID
-976 TKYQWNDKEIK
+976 SKYKE
-987 DHSSFFQEDCTL
+987 HFS
-999 TPEAILGYIYAV
+999 PEQILGYIYAV

-1048 QELIKAHLMNA
+1048 QELMLTHLMQD
-1059 TSAGGGGDYNEY
+1059 S
-1071 WVSSLQTSGKQ
+1071 Q
-1082 RIYTQLHSTHDNGNV
+1082 
-1097 LYLKQNK
+1097 
-1104 RGQLPLS
+1104 
-1111 SISLPKGLNM
+1111 
-1121 NIGLVCDRGCKLQEM
+1121 QER
-1136 NNIFITQNII
+1136 
-1146 DLHLVGSGSY
+1146 
-1156 VFPLYINERVR
+1156 ERER
-1167 NE
+1167 ENRK

>member
-1 MVKEYL
+1 M
-7 EAIWEITPQDKE
+7 
-19 HTYRTY
+19 
-25 LQNLLESLKVNLRN
+25 
-39 KDLQSIH
+39 
-46 IKHEPNNDK
+46 
-55 EGRGAPDFLI
+55 
-65 QNQGLMIGYI
+65 
-75 ENKRVNADLDSVVQ
+75 NADLDSVAQ

-116 NDKGKAQIMQ
+116 DSKGKAQIVQ
-126 ECRICDLSQLKT
+126 ERRICDLSQLKA
-138 TLKNKALLESKEKEL
+138 TLKNKTLLESKQKEL
-153 TELFKLFFAFS
+153 TELFKLFFTHS
-164 PKPIITAQEFANA
+164 PKPIVAAKEFANA
-177 LAQRTRILKDCLIE
+177 LAQHTQILKDSLIE
-191 AQENTHITSLYETFK
+191 AQDNSHIISLYETFK
-206 EQLYKELDFA
+206 EQLYKELDFT
-216 EFADSLAQ
+216 EFADSFAQ

-266 DNLEDL
+266 DDLEDL

-290 IASIIQELNKVKE
+290 IISIIKELNKASE

-349 SFIINAIDSILKKD
+349 SFIVNAIDSTLKKD
-363 FTLQNG
+363 FALKNG

-375 NDNITLLD
+375 NGNITLLD

-448 QENESLNIRL
+448 KENESLNIRL
-458 TNTLYSNKEKD
+458 TNTLYSNKEVD
-469 EANKQSNLFVGMI
+469 ELNKQRNLFAGMI
-482 ELAEEF
+482 ELAQEF
-488 KEAQKI
+488 KEAQRI

-531 EAHLS
+531 EAHLTEKES
-536 KNEQEA
+536 EA
-542 INFYLQSLK
+542 INFYLQNPK
-551 KDTNQKS
+551 KDANQKS
-558 TFKRILEKKKLKNE
+558 TFKTILQKKKLKNE

-635 GNARKKESAP
+635 GNARKKEATP

-654 DIMQGVSINIFIK
+654 DIMQGVSINIFVK
-667 NASSP
+667 NRNLSLTQSLNDCGGSARSFMPDKLPSP
-672 RNDDLATLY
+672 HLAKHSNLTQDTRISRSQHSEDSNEKPQKLAQIH

-695 LYANTL
+695 LYENTL

-723 SLRAEYDKGLSVKDI
+723 SLRAEYDKGFSVKDI
-738 FKVSGVGIC
+738 FKVSSVGIT
-747 SKRDKIVF
+747 SGNDKFCISDSD
-755 QNSKENIK
+755 SKESLERLKQRILK
-763 KLLRDFITKPK
+763 FL
-774 EELYRI
+774 ELDVESARI
-780 YDIGEDSRDWKLES
+780 YFDIGDDSKSSWQIVKAKKDLEES
-794 AIECIK
+794 NNDDKNYIK
-800 ENKDN
+800 
-805 LDEFIM
+805 IA
-811 QCHYRPFDMRWTY
+811 YRPFDFRWTY
-824 YVNKSRAFMAY
+824 YTGKSSGFLGRPRYEAM
-835 PVYDVFQH
+835 QH
-843 FLQDSKNIGLISN
+843 FLQDDNVALLVSRQSSAVGDDEINTIAISDKMVDIN
-856 RSAALDDFNHSFIT
+856 FYRRGG
-870 NEITD
+870 EQVM
-875 LYILET
+875 
-881 ANASAYISP
+881 P

-899 TTNKVKSSLR
+899 KDKSPKKNK
-909 GSVADE
+909 
-915 ASVANATDP
+915 
-924 HLQIHNHAYD
+924 
-934 KDSIAK
+934 KDSQENAD
-940 SKVGKIMDCHDST
+940 SKQGQWV
-953 SVESRN
+953 
-959 DAEWIENFT
+959 ENFT

-976 TKYQWNDKEIK
+976 TKYNE
-987 DHSSFFQEDCTL
+987 HFS
-999 TPEAILGYIYAV
+999 PEQILGYIYAV

-1048 QELIKAHLMNA
+1048 QELMLTHLMQDSQQERGNRI
-1059 TSAGGGGDYNEY
+1059 DENDLQY
-1071 WVSSLQTSGKQ
+1071 WISSLQTSGKQ
-1082 RIYTQLHSTHDNGNV
+1082 RIYTQLHSTHDNGEL
-1097 LYLKQNK
+1097 LYFQHNK
-1104 RGQLPLS
+1104 RNQLPLS
-1111 SISLPKGLNM
+1111 S
-1121 NIGLVCDRGCKLQEM
+1121 
-1136 NNIFITQNII
+1136 
-1146 DLHLVGSGSY
+1146 Y
-1156 VFPLYINERVR
+1156 LYQKA
-1167 NE
+1167 

>member
-1 MVKEYL
+1 MQFLSEYL
-7 EAIWEITPQDKE
+7 SQIQSISPQDKE
-19 HTYRTY
+19 HTYRAA
-25 LQNLLESLKVNLRN
+25 LENLFGILRDNLAIHN
-39 KDLQSIH
+39 KALQSLH

-65 QNQGLMIGYI
+65 QNQGLVIGYI
-75 ENKRVNADLDSVVQ
+75 ENKRVNADLDSIAQ

-116 NDKGKAQIMQ
+116 NDKGKVHIVQ
-126 ECRICDLSQLKT
+126 EYRICDLSQLKA
-138 TLKNKALLESKEKEL
+138 TLKNRALLESKEKEL
-153 TELFKLFFAFS
+153 TELFKLFFTFS
-164 PKPIITAQEFANA
+164 PKPIITAQEFAST
-177 LAQRTRILKDCLIE
+177 LAQRTQILKDSLIE
-191 AQENTHITSLYETFK
+191 AQENPHITSLYETFK
-206 EQLYKELDFA
+206 EQLYKELDFT

-272 DSIKWLI
+272 DSIRWLI

-311 TQFTHKDPYLHF
+311 MQFKHKDPYLHF

-349 SFIINAIDSILKKD
+349 SFIINAIDSILKTD
-363 FTLQNG
+363 FALKNG

-469 EANKQSNLFVGMI
+469 EANKQSNLFAGMI

-488 KEAQKI
+488 KEAQRI

-536 KNEQEA
+536 KSEQEA
-542 INFYLQSLK
+542 INFYLQNPK
-551 KDTNQKS
+551 KDANQKS
-558 TFKRILEKKKLKNE
+558 TFKTILQKKKLKNE

-592 IKAQNSGIFA
+592 IKEQSSGIFA

-635 GNARKKESAP
+635 GNARKKEATP

-654 DIMQGVSINIFIK
+654 DIMQGVSINIFVK
-667 NASSP
+667 NRNSSLTQSL
-672 RNDDLATLY
+672 NDCGGSARSFMPDKLPSPHLAKHSSLTQDTRISRYKSLNSHSQYSENSNEKPQKLAQIY

-695 LYANTL
+695 LYENTL

-711 KAPFYLFIPQNE
+711 QEPFYLFIPQNE
-723 SLRAEYDKGLSVKDI
+723 SLRVEYEKGWSVKDI

-763 KLLRDFITKPK
+763 RLLQDFITKPK
-774 EELYRI
+774 EELCRI
-780 YDIGEDSRDWKLES
+780 YDIGEDSGGWKLDW
-794 AIECIK
+794 AIDEVK
-800 ENKDN
+800 KNKDN

-824 YVNKSRAFMAY
+824 YTDKNCGFMAR

-843 FLQDSKNIGLISN
+843 FLQSKNQALLVS
-856 RSAALDDFNHSFIT
+856 RQSSAVGDDEINTIA
-870 NEITD
+870 ITD
-875 LYILET
+875 KIVDINFYRRGGEQVM
-881 ANASAYISP
+881 P

-899 TTNKVKSSLR
+899 KEKSTKKSK
-909 GSVADE
+909 
-915 ASVANATDP
+915 
-924 HLQIHNHAYD
+924 
-934 KDSIAK
+934 KDSK
-940 SKVGKIMDCHDST
+940 SCHTQEVQSENE
-953 SVESRN
+953 ESKGQ
-959 DAEWIENFT
+959 WVENFT
-968 PEFRNFID
+968 PEFREFID
-976 TKYQWNDKEIK
+976 SKYNE
-987 DHSSFFQEDCTL
+987 HFA
-999 TPEAILGYIYAV
+999 PEQILGYIYAV

-1032 PFVESKEKF
+1032 PFVESKKKF
-1041 LTLSALG
+1041 LEFSALG
-1048 QELIKAHLMNA
+1048 RELMLAHLMQDSQQERERER
-1059 TSAGGGGDYNEY
+1059 TEMMRM
-1071 WVSSLQTSGKQ
+1071 TC
-1082 RIYTQLHSTHDNGNV
+1082 
-1097 LYLKQNK
+1097 
-1104 RGQLPLS
+1104 
-1111 SISLPKGLNM
+1111 
-1121 NIGLVCDRGCKLQEM
+1121 NIGLNVARQYKM
-1136 NNIFITQNII
+1136 
-1146 DLHLVGSGSY
+1146 SGSWQCAI
-1156 VFPLYINERVR
+1156 VTNTLVDLSLMGGGNTGAGTIFPLYLYQKA
-1167 NE
+1167 

>member
-1 MVKEYL
+1 MLKKYL
-7 EAIWEITPQDKE
+7 NEIQGISPQDKE
-19 HTYRTY
+19 HTYRTH
-25 LQNLLESLKVNLRN
+25 LQNFLESLKESLMLEN
-39 KDLQSIH
+39 KTLQSLT

-65 QNQGLMIGYI
+65 QNQGLIIGYI
-75 ENKRVNADLDSVVQ
+75 ENKRVNADLDSVAQ

-116 NDKGKAQIMQ
+116 NDKGKVHIVQ
-126 ECRICDLSQLKT
+126 EYRICDLSQLKA
-138 TLKNKALLESKEKEL
+138 TLKNKTLLESKQKEL
-153 TELFKLFFAFS
+153 TELFKLFFTHS
-164 PKPIITAQEFANA
+164 PKPIVAAKEFANS
-177 LAQRTRILKDCLIE
+177 LAQRTQILKDSLIE
-191 AQENTHITSLYETFK
+191 AQDNSHIISLYETFK
-206 EQLYKELDFA
+206 EQLYKELDFT
-216 EFADSLAQ
+216 EFADSFAQ

-266 DNLEDL
+266 DDLEDL

-290 IASIIQELNKVKE
+290 IISIIKELNKASE

-349 SFIINAIDSILKKD
+349 SFIVNAIDSTLKKD
-363 FTLQNG
+363 FALKNG

-448 QENESLNIRL
+448 KENESLNIRL
-458 TNTLYSNKEKD
+458 TNTLYYNKEKD
-469 EANKQSNLFVGMI
+469 EANKQSNLFAGMI

-488 KEAQKI
+488 KEAQRI

-531 EAHLS
+531 EAHLTEKES
-536 KNEQEA
+536 EA
-542 INFYLQSLK
+542 INFYLQNPK
-551 KDTNQKS
+551 KDANQKS
-558 TFKRILEKKKLKNE
+558 TFKTILQKKKLKNE

-592 IKAQNSGIFA
+592 IKEQSSGIFA

-626 DTIYILDLH
+626 DTIYILYLH
-635 GNARKKESAP
+635 GNARKKEATP

-654 DIMQGVSINIFIK
+654 DIMQGVSINIFVK
-667 NASSP
+667 NAP
-672 RNDDLATLY
+672 FNDNLATLY

-695 LYANTL
+695 LYENTL
-701 DSIAWATLQP
+701 DSIAWATLEP
-711 KAPFYLFIPQNE
+711 KEPFYLFIPQNE
-723 SLRAEYDKGLSVKDI
+723 DLRTEYDKGFSVKDI
-738 FKVSGVGIC
+738 FKVSSVGVVTGKDSVLIA
-747 SKRDKIVF
+747 SNEKQLEQQVKDFYNEFDLKFV
-755 QNSKENIK
+755 KNI
-763 KLLRDFITKPK
+763 
-774 EELYRI
+774 
-780 YDIGEDSRDWKLES
+780 
-794 AIECIK
+794 A
-800 ENKDN
+800 
-805 LDEFIM
+805 
-811 QCHYRPFDMRWTY
+811 YRPFDLMKVY
-824 YVNKSRAFMAY
+824 YDTSKVTRPRFEIM
-835 PVYDVFQH
+835 QH
-843 FLQDSKNIGLISN
+843 FLQDDNVALLVSRQSSAVGDDEINTIAISDKMVDIN
-856 RSAALDDFNHSFIT
+856 FYRRGG
-870 NEITD
+870 EQVM
-875 LYILET
+875 
-881 ANASAYISP
+881 P

-899 TTNKVKSSLR
+899 KDKSPKKNK
-909 GSVADE
+909 
-915 ASVANATDP
+915 
-924 HLQIHNHAYD
+924 
-934 KDSIAK
+934 KDSQENAD
-940 SKVGKIMDCHDST
+940 SKQGQWV
-953 SVESRN
+953 
-959 DAEWIENFT
+959 ENFT
-968 PEFRNFID
+968 PEFREFID
-976 TKYQWNDKEIK
+976 AKYNE
-987 DHSSFFQEDCTL
+987 HFS
-999 TPEAILGYIYAV
+999 PEQILGYIYAV

-1032 PFVESKEKF
+1032 PFVESKKKF
-1041 LTLSALG
+1041 LEFSALG
-1048 QELIKAHLMNA
+1048 WELINTHLLQSDTLDSVIGEAKYKDSKNKNLKIEKIA
-1059 TSAGGGGDYNEY
+1059 YDAEAQKLFVNDSLHFCGVSEAVWDYKIGGY
-1071 WVSSLQTSGKQ
+1071 Q
-1082 RIYTQLHSTHDNGNV
+1082 V
-1097 LYLKQNK
+1097 L
-1104 RGQLPLS
+1104 
-1111 SISLPKGLNM
+1111 
-1121 NIGLVCDRGCKLQEM
+1121 D
-1136 NNIFITQNII
+1136 
-1146 DLHLVGSGSY
+1146 
-1156 VFPLYINERVR
+1156 
-1167 NE
+1167 

>member
-7 EAIWEITPQDKE
+7 EAIAEITPQDKE

-39 KDLQSIH
+39 KDLQSLH

-75 ENKRVNADLDSVVQ
+75 ENKRVNADLDSIAQ

-126 ECRICDLSQLKT
+126 ECRICDLSQLKA
-138 TLKNKALLESKEKEL
+138 TLKNKTFLESKEKEL

-177 LAQRTRILKDCLIE
+177 LAQRTRILKDSLIE

-206 EQLYKELDFA
+206 EQLYKELDFT

-290 IASIIQELNKVKE
+290 IASIITELNKVSQ

-363 FTLQNG
+363 FALKNG

-437 QSFKEEFNAPL
+437 QSFKEEFDTPL

-469 EANKQSNLFVGMI
+469 EANKQSNLFAGMI
-482 ELAEEF
+482 ELAQEF

-536 KNEQEA
+536 KEEA
-542 INFYLQSLK
+542 KIINLYLSSPTKDSKLK
-551 KDTNQKS
+551 TP
-558 TFKRILEKKKLKNE
+558 FKAILERKKLKNE

-695 LYANTL
+695 LYENTL

-843 FLQDSKNIGLISN
+843 FLQGENQALLVSRQS
-856 RSAALDDFNHSFIT
+856 SAVGDDEINTIA
-870 NEITD
+870 ITD
-875 LYILET
+875 KIVDINFYRRGGEQVM
-881 ANASAYISP
+881 P
-890 LYLKNTESS
+890 LYLKNTES
-899 TTNKVKSSLR
+899 NKDK
-909 GSVADE
+909 
-915 ASVANATDP
+915 NP
-924 HLQIHNHAYD
+924 KKNK
-934 KDSIAK
+934 KDSQENANFK
-940 SKVGKIMDCHDST
+940 QGQWV
-953 SVESRN
+953 
-959 DAEWIENFT
+959 ENFT

-976 TKYQWNDKEIK
+976 TKYKWSKKEIENYPT
-987 DHSSFFQEDCTL
+987 FFKEDCTL

-1041 LTLSALG
+1041 LKLSALG
-1048 QELIKAHLMNA
+1048 QELMLTHLMQ
-1059 TSAGGGGDYNEY
+1059 D
-1071 WVSSLQTSGKQ
+1071 LQQERERERAEVMRMTC
-1082 RIYTQLHSTHDNGNV
+1082 
-1097 LYLKQNK
+1097 
-1104 RGQLPLS
+1104 
-1111 SISLPKGLNM
+1111 
-1121 NIGLVCDRGCKLQEM
+1121 NIGLNVARQYKM
-1136 NNIFITQNII
+1136 
-1146 DLHLVGSGSY
+1146 SGSWQCAI
-1156 VFPLYINERVR
+1156 VTNTLVDLSLMGGGNTGAGTIFPLYLYQKA
-1167 NE
+1167 

>member
-1 MVKEYL
+1 MLKKYL
-7 EAIWEITPQDKE
+7 NEIQGISPQDKE
-19 HTYRTY
+19 HTYRTH
-25 LQNLLESLKVNLRN
+25 LQNFLESLKESLMLEN
-39 KDLQSIH
+39 KTLQSLT

-65 QNQGLMIGYI
+65 QNQGLIIGYI
-75 ENKRVNADLDSVVQ
+75 ENKRVNADLDSVAQ

-116 NDKGKAQIMQ
+116 NDKGKVHIVQ
-126 ECRICDLSQLKT
+126 EYRICDLSQLKA
-138 TLKNKALLESKEKEL
+138 TLKNRALLESKEKEL
-153 TELFKLFFAFS
+153 TELFKLFFTHS
-164 PKPIITAQEFANA
+164 PKPIVAAKEFANS
-177 LAQRTRILKDCLIE
+177 LAQRTQILKDSLIE
-191 AQENTHITSLYETFK
+191 AQDNSHIISLYETFK
-206 EQLYKELDFA
+206 EQLYKELDFT
-216 EFADSLAQ
+216 EFADSFAQ

-266 DNLEDL
+266 DDLEDL

-290 IASIIQELNKVKE
+290 IISIIKELNKASE

-349 SFIINAIDSILKKD
+349 SFIINAIDSILKTD
-363 FTLQNG
+363 FALKNG

-391 LLEAFRKA
+391 LLEAFRKT

-469 EANKQSNLFVGMI
+469 EANKQSNLFAGMI
-482 ELAEEF
+482 ELAQEF

-531 EAHLS
+531 EAHLNE
-536 KNEQEA
+536 NEQKY
-542 INFYLQSLK
+542 IDLYLKNKIKESQRA
-551 KDTNQKS
+551 
-558 TFKRILEKKKLKNE
+558 FKAILERKKLKNE
-572 KNPKWLLDD
+572 KNPKCLLDD

-592 IKAQNSGIFA
+592 IKEQPSGIFA

-611 NPTFRGMRYHLLKTF
+611 NPTFRGMRYSLLKTF

-635 GNARKKESAP
+635 GNARKKECTP

-654 DIMQGVSINIFIK
+654 DIMQGVSINIFVK
-667 NASSP
+667 NRNSSLTQSL
-672 RNDDLATLY
+672 NDCGGSARSFMPDKLPSPHLAKHSNLTQDTRISRSQHSEDSNEKPQKLAQIH

-695 LYANTL
+695 LYENTL
-701 DSIAWATLQP
+701 DSIAWATLEP
-711 KAPFYLFIPQNE
+711 KEPFYLFIPQDG
-723 SLRAEYDKGLSVKDI
+723 RFRDEYNKGLSVKDI
-738 FKVSGVGIC
+738 FRVSSVGVVTG
-747 SKRDKIVF
+747 K
-755 QNSKENIK
+755 
-763 KLLRDFITKPK
+763 
-774 EELYRI
+774 
-780 YDIGEDSRDWKLES
+780 DSILIASNEKQLES
-794 AIECIK
+794 QVRNFYNEFDLK
-800 ENKDN
+800 FVKD
-805 LDEFIM
+805 IA
-811 QCHYRPFDMRWTY
+811 YRPFNVVKTY
-824 YVNKSRAFMAY
+824 SKFIGRPRSNVM
-835 PVYDVFQH
+835 QH
-843 FLQDSKNIGLISN
+843 FLSKNIGLVYNRGSN
-856 RSAALDDFNHSFIT
+856 LQDIT
-870 NEITD
+870 NIFISD
-875 LYILET
+875 IQIDKHFVG
-881 ANASAYISP
+881 ANSYISP
-890 LYLKNTESS
+890 LLIYENENMS
-899 TTNKVKSSLR
+899 
-909 GSVADE
+909 
-915 ASVANATDP
+915 
-924 HLQIHNHAYD
+924 
-934 KDSIAK
+934 
-940 SKVGKIMDCHDST
+940 
-953 SVESRN
+953 
-959 DAEWIENFT
+959 ENFNN
-968 PEFRNFID
+968 EFREFVD
-976 TKYQWNDKEIK
+976 SKYNE
-987 DHSSFFQEDCTL
+987 HFA
-999 TPEAILGYIYAV
+999 PEQILGYIYAV

-1032 PFVESKEKF
+1032 PFVESKKKF
-1041 LTLSALG
+1041 LEFSALG
-1048 QELIKAHLMNA
+1048 WELINTHLLQSDTLDSVIGEAKYKDTKNKNLKIEKIIYEPKEQKLFVNENLHFCGVNEA
-1059 TSAGGGGDYNEY
+1059 VWEYKIGGY
-1071 WVSSLQTSGKQ
+1071 Q
-1082 RIYTQLHSTHDNGNV
+1082 V
-1097 LYLKQNK
+1097 LDKYLKSHKGEKIDHAHFSRVIQTLH
-1104 RGQLPLS
+1104 R
-1111 SISLPKGLNM
+1111 SLEIESQIAK
-1121 NIGLVCDRGCKLQEM
+1121 VKL
-1136 NNIFITQNII
+1136 
-1146 DLHLVGSGSY
+1146 
-1156 VFPLYINERVR
+1156 
-1167 NE
+1167 

>member
-1 MVKEYL
+1 MQILQPYL
-7 EAIWEITPQDKE
+7 TNIQNINPQDKE

-25 LQNLLESLKVNLRN
+25 LHNFLESVKANLATRD
-39 KDLQSIH
+39 KTLQFLH

-75 ENKRVNADLDSVVQ
+75 ENKRVNEDLDSVAQ

-116 NDKGKAQIMQ
+116 NDKGKAQIVQ
-126 ECRICDLSQLKT
+126 ECRICDLSQLKA
-138 TLKNKALLESKEKEL
+138 TLKNKTFLESKEKEL
-153 TELFKLFFAFS
+153 AELFTLFFTFS
-164 PKPIITAQEFANA
+164 PKPIITAQEFAST
-177 LAQRTRILKDCLIE
+177 LAQRTQILKNSLIE

-206 EQLYKELDFA
+206 EQLYKELNFT

-272 DSIKWLI
+272 NSIKWLI

-363 FTLQNG
+363 FALKNG

-448 QENESLNIRL
+448 KENESLNIRL

-469 EANKQSNLFVGMI
+469 EANKQSNLFAGMI
-482 ELAEEF
+482 ELAQEF

-536 KNEQEA
+536 KSEQEA
-542 INFYLQSLK
+542 ISFYLQSPK

-592 IKAQNSGIFA
+592 IKAQHSGIFA

-695 LYANTL
+695 LYENAL

-711 KAPFYLFIPQNE
+711 KSPFYLFIPQNE
-723 SLRAEYDKGLSVKDI
+723 SLRAEYDKGFSVKDI
-738 FKVSGVGIC
+738 FKVSSVGVVTGKDSVLIA
-747 SKRDKIVF
+747 SNEKQLEQQVKDFYNEFDLKFV
-755 QNSKENIK
+755 KNI
-763 KLLRDFITKPK
+763 
-774 EELYRI
+774 
-780 YDIGEDSRDWKLES
+780 
-794 AIECIK
+794 A
-800 ENKDN
+800 
-805 LDEFIM
+805 
-811 QCHYRPFDMRWTY
+811 YRPFDLMKVY
-824 YVNKSRAFMAY
+824 YDTSKVTRPRFEVM
-835 PVYDVFQH
+835 QH
-843 FLQDSKNIGLISN
+843 FLQNDNVGLIYKRGFPNTQSGQGFATN
-856 RSAALDDFNHSFIT
+856 SIIDFRSWSCSGMQGGD
-870 NEITD
+870 
-875 LYILET
+875 
-881 ANASAYISP
+881 YISP

-899 TTNKVKSSLR
+899 KDKSLKKSK
-909 GSVADE
+909 
-915 ASVANATDP
+915 
-924 HLQIHNHAYD
+924 
-934 KDSIAK
+934 KDSQENAD
-940 SKVGKIMDCHDST
+940 SKQGQ
-953 SVESRN
+953 
-959 DAEWIENFT
+959 WIENFT
-968 PEFRNFID
+968 PEFREFID
-976 TKYQWNDKEIK
+976 SKYKE
-987 DHSSFFQEDCTL
+987 HFS
-999 TPEAILGYIYAV
+999 PEQILGYIYAV

-1041 LTLSALG
+1041 LALSALG
-1048 QELIKAHLMNA
+1048 QELMLTHLMQ
-1059 TSAGGGGDYNEY
+1059 D
-1071 WVSSLQTSGKQ
+1071 LQ
-1082 RIYTQLHSTHDNGNV
+1082 
-1097 LYLKQNK
+1097 
-1104 RGQLPLS
+1104 
-1111 SISLPKGLNM
+1111 
-1121 NIGLVCDRGCKLQEM
+1121 QER
-1136 NNIFITQNII
+1136 
-1146 DLHLVGSGSY
+1146 
-1156 VFPLYINERVR
+1156 ERER
-1167 NE
+1167 EQK

>member
-1 MVKEYL
+1 MLKKYL
-7 EAIWEITPQDKE
+7 NEIQGISPQDKE
-19 HTYRTY
+19 HTYRTH
-25 LQNLLESLKVNLRN
+25 LQNFLESLKESLMLEN
-39 KDLQSIH
+39 KTLQSLT

-65 QNQGLMIGYI
+65 QNQGLIIGYI
-75 ENKRVNADLDSVVQ
+75 ENKRVNADLDSVAQ

-116 NDKGKAQIMQ
+116 NDKGKVHIVQ
-126 ECRICDLSQLKT
+126 EYRICDLSQLKA
-138 TLKNKALLESKEKEL
+138 TLKNKTLLESKQKEL
-153 TELFKLFFAFS
+153 TELFKLFFTHS
-164 PKPIITAQEFANA
+164 PKPIVAAKEFANS
-177 LAQRTRILKDCLIE
+177 LAQRTQILKDSLIE
-191 AQENTHITSLYETFK
+191 AQDNSHIISLYETFK
-206 EQLYKELDFA
+206 EQLYKELDFT
-216 EFADSLAQ
+216 EFADSFAQ

-266 DNLEDL
+266 DDLEDL

-290 IASIIQELNKVKE
+290 IISIIKELNKASE

-349 SFIINAIDSILKKD
+349 SFIVNAIDSTLKKD
-363 FTLQNG
+363 FALKNG

-448 QENESLNIRL
+448 KENESLNIRL
-458 TNTLYSNKEKD
+458 TNTLYYNKEKD
-469 EANKQSNLFVGMI
+469 EANKQSNLFAGMI

-488 KEAQKI
+488 KEAQRI

-531 EAHLS
+531 EAHLTEKES
-536 KNEQEA
+536 EA
-542 INFYLQSLK
+542 INFYLQNPK
-551 KDTNQKS
+551 KDANQKS
-558 TFKRILEKKKLKNE
+558 TFKTILQKKKLKNE

-592 IKAQNSGIFA
+592 IKEQSSGIFA

-635 GNARKKESAP
+635 GNARKKEATP

-654 DIMQGVSINIFIK
+654 DIMQGVSINIFVK
-667 NASSP
+667 NAP
-672 RNDDLATLY
+672 FNDNLATLY

-695 LYANTL
+695 LYENTL
-701 DSIAWATLQP
+701 DSIAWATLEP
-711 KAPFYLFIPQNE
+711 KEPFYLFIPQNE
-723 SLRAEYDKGLSVKDI
+723 DLRTEYDKGFSVKDI
-738 FKVSGVGIC
+738 FKVSSVGVVTGKDSVLIA
-747 SKRDKIVF
+747 SNEKQLEQQVKDFYNEFDLKFV
-755 QNSKENIK
+755 KNI
-763 KLLRDFITKPK
+763 
-774 EELYRI
+774 
-780 YDIGEDSRDWKLES
+780 
-794 AIECIK
+794 A
-800 ENKDN
+800 
-805 LDEFIM
+805 
-811 QCHYRPFDMRWTY
+811 YRPFDLMKVY
-824 YVNKSRAFMAY
+824 YDTSKVTRPRFEIM
-835 PVYDVFQH
+835 QH
-843 FLQDSKNIGLISN
+843 FLQDDNVALLVSRQSSAVGDDEINTIAISDKMVDIN
-856 RSAALDDFNHSFIT
+856 FYRRGG
-870 NEITD
+870 EQVM
-875 LYILET
+875 
-881 ANASAYISP
+881 P

-899 TTNKVKSSLR
+899 KDKSPKKNK
-909 GSVADE
+909 
-915 ASVANATDP
+915 
-924 HLQIHNHAYD
+924 
-934 KDSIAK
+934 KDSQENAD
-940 SKVGKIMDCHDST
+940 SKQGQWV
-953 SVESRN
+953 
-959 DAEWIENFT
+959 ENFT
-968 PEFRNFID
+968 PEFREFID
-976 TKYQWNDKEIK
+976 AKYNE
-987 DHSSFFQEDCTL
+987 HFS
-999 TPEAILGYIYAV
+999 PEQILGYIYAV

-1032 PFVESKEKF
+1032 PFVESKKKF
-1041 LTLSALG
+1041 LEFSALG
-1048 QELIKAHLMNA
+1048 WELINTHLLQSDTLDSVIGEAKYKDSKNKNLKIEKIA
-1059 TSAGGGGDYNEY
+1059 YDAEAQKLFVNDSLHFCGVSEAVWDYKIGGY
-1071 WVSSLQTSGKQ
+1071 Q
-1082 RIYTQLHSTHDNGNV
+1082 V
-1097 LYLKQNK
+1097 LDKYLKSHKGEKIDHAHFSRVIQTLH
-1104 RGQLPLS
+1104 R
-1111 SISLPKGLNM
+1111 SLEIESQIAK
-1121 NIGLVCDRGCKLQEM
+1121 VKL
-1136 NNIFITQNII
+1136 
-1146 DLHLVGSGSY
+1146 
-1156 VFPLYINERVR
+1156 
-1167 NE
+1167 